1 MSFALSAGVTGLQA
15 HQKMLDIAGNNLA
28 NVNTTAFKSSRITFG
43 ELLSETIKKASQ
55 PTTSTGGTNP
65 QQMGSGVGVAGI
77 SPNMAQGNIVNTGNP
92 LDMAIEGEGYFVLN
106 NGSQNVYT
114 RSGVFAVDA
123 ASNLV
128 DPATGC
134 LVQRIG
140 SEGVSDGFQT
150 ADNSNIHVPYDVA
163 MAAKET
169 TEISIVGNL
178 SADSQLPAIQT
189 NVLKSNVPYTTNNGT
204 TATEA
209 TLINDLDRTTPGTYD
224 GATITVTGYK
234 HDGTVLADTTRLA
247 VDATT
252 TMQDLL
258 DHINTVLGATNAV
271 ATLGHGQITVTDV
284 DSGYSKSDI
293 KLAFAKD
300 GEADWTEPS
309 YFEIATVGGEEV
321 KSINIMA
328 FDTQGGKHVLSGAFV
343 RTDDA
348 NTWDM
353 VLTSITGD
361 IYDIAVDN
369 RRIKNISFDASDGSY
384 AGLSGEDDAKLV
396 ITFSHDTANPQTITV
411 NMGTAGQ
418 LNGLTQ
424 FAGNSTAV
432 AREQDGYEA
441 GSLANISVDNE
452 GTLIGVFSNGI
463 KKNIAAIQIALFQ
476 NTSALE
482 SIGNGYFNSSANS
495 GGAVATQAMTGGAG
509 SIHGGALEKS
519 NADVATE
526 FVNMIQAQNGFQAN
540 ARTITVAN
548 DILKELTNLI
558 R

>member
-1 MSFALSAGVTGLQA
+1 MSFALSAGVTGLQV

-55 PTTSTGGTNP
+55 PTSSIGGTNP

-77 SPNMAQGNIVNTGNP
+77 APNMAQGNIVNTGNP
-92 LDMAIEGEGYFVLN
+92 LDMAIEGEGYFVVN
-106 NGSQNVYT
+106 NGLQNVYT

-128 DPATGC
+128 DPTTGY

-150 ADNSNIHVPYDVA
+150 AGNSNIHVPYDVA
-163 MAAKET
+163 MAAKAT
-169 TEISIVGNL
+169 AKISIVGNL
-178 SADSQLPAIQT
+178 SADSQLSTTQT
-189 NVLKSNVPYTTNNGT
+189 NVLNSNVSYTTNKGT

-209 TLINDLDRTTPGTYD
+209 TLINDLDQTTAGTYV
-224 GATITVTGYK
+224 GATISVTGYE
-234 HDGTVLADTTRLA
+234 HDGTLLADAAPLA

-252 TMQDLL
+252 TMQNLL

-271 ATLGHGQITVTDV
+271 ATLAHGRITVTDV
-284 DSGYSKSDI
+284 DSGYSESDI
-293 KLAFAKD
+293 KLVFAN
-300 GEADWTEPS
+300 GGTADWTEPP

-321 KSINIMA
+321 KSINITVY
-328 FDTQGGKHVLSGAFV
+328 DTQGGKHVLSGAFV
-343 RTDDA
+343 RTDVA
-348 NTWDM
+348 NKWDM

-361 IYDIAVDN
+361 IYDITFDN
-369 RRIKNISFDASDGSY
+369 RRIKDISFNAGDGSY
-384 AGLSGEDDAKLV
+384 AGLTGADDADLA
-396 ITFSHDTANPQTITV
+396 ITFSHDTTNPQTITI
-411 NMGTAGQ
+411 NMGTSGQ

-441 GSLANISVDNE
+441 GSLANVSVDNE

-463 KKNIAAIQIALFQ
+463 KKNIATLQIALFQ

-482 SIGNGYFNSSANS
+482 SMGNGYFNFSANS

-540 ARTITVAN
+540 ARTIKVAN
-548 DILKELTNLI
+548 DILQELTNLI